1 MGENFTNY
9 LSDRKLICK
18 IYKEL
23 IQLNNKKI
31 NSQIK
36 KWAKELIRHF
46 PQVIQI
52 ANS

>member
-1 MGENFTNY
+1 MGEKFY
-9 LSDRKLICK
+9 KLSDRKLIYK

-23 IQLNNKKI
+23 IQLNKKKI

-36 KWAKELIRHF
+36 KWAEELIRHF

-52 ANS
+52 VNS